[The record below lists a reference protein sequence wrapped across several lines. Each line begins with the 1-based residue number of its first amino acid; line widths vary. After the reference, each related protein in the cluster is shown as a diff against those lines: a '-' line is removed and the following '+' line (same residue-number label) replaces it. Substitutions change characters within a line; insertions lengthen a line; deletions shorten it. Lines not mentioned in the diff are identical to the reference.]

1 MRPALSVAP
10 RPAGPARRTAALLAL
25 ALAVVGAHVAVVD
38 SVGAALARPT
48 ASGRLA
54 AGPVALAGQRVQIV
68 QSVQS
73 VALPLPGPPPAA
85 ARTATDDARP
95 DGQAAAVKPL
105 TPLTP
110 PTTAPAQLAP
120 DHALGPSDA
129 PLPPGGPAS
138 DASPAGAEEPV
149 IAAAPLSAEAFGL
162 AFVAATAAAP
172 ASSPAV
178 APPVYPTRLPGA
190 ARLEYELRR
199 GPVGG
204 SATLRWLP
212 VADRYTLSL
221 EGGTLGFTVLSQ
233 ASEGGYD
240 RAGIAPYRFVD
251 RRRGR
256 DARAANFQRDS
267 GRITFS
273 GPSVEYVLLPGS
285 QDRLSWMLQAAA
297 IVNAA
302 PGRFVPG
309 SELSMFVAGA
319 RGDADVWTFDV
330 VARES
335 IELPAG
341 KVAGALRLK
350 REPRKPFDTEVEVWL
365 DPARQYLPV
374 RLRLAT
380 PQTGEST
387 DFALRSA
394 ELR

>member
-1 MRPALSVAP
+1 M
-10 RPAGPARRTAALLAL
+10 
-25 ALAVVGAHVAVVD
+25 
-38 SVGAALARPT
+38 
-48 ASGRLA
+48 
-54 AGPVALAGQRVQIV
+54 Q
-68 QSVQS
+68 
-73 VALPLPGPPPAA
+73 PAA
-85 ARTATDDARP
+85 H
-95 DGQAAAVKPL
+95 
-105 TPLTP
+105 
-110 PTTAPAQLAP
+110 LAP
-120 DHALGPSDA
+120 GHSDA
-129 PLPPGGPAS
+129 PLPQAGPAGNA
-138 DASPAGAEEPV
+138 ASPAVGTEPV
-149 IAAAPLSAEAFGL
+149 IGAAPPPAEVFSV
-162 AFVAATAAAP
+162 AFVAATAATP
-172 ASSPAV
+172 ASSPAA
-178 APPVYPTRLPGA
+178 APPVYPTRLPSA

-221 EGGTLGFTVLSQ
+221 EGSSLGFTVLSQ
-233 ASEGGYD
+233 ASEGGFD
-240 RAGIAPYRFVD
+240 RAGIAPHRFVD

-273 GPSVEYVLLPGS
+273 GPALEYVLLPGS

-302 PGRFVPG
+302 PNRFVPG

-341 KVAGALRLK
+341 KVTGALRLK
-350 REPRKPFDTEVEVWL
+350 REPRKPYDTEVEVWL
-365 DPARQYLPV
+365 DPARQHLPV